1 LEKQMAEMVAL
12 FKKVVE
18 LTEEFEVK
26 HMKKE

>member
-1 LEKQMAEMVAL
+1 MAEMVAL